1 MILRKEMN
9 GGEGLDSDIF
19 IKIYKEYYPYVY
31 RYLYG
36 LTYSHQTS
44 EDLAQEAFVKALCV
58 LQFPNESIKSWLL
71 TVAHNHYVDYVKK
84 NRRLTFRESSLFNQ
98 IKVEDFTEQLML
110 NESTRSA
117 FALIKELP
125 ENQRQVVLL
134 CLVNELSYQYAGEVL
149 GISVSAVTN
158 LIYRARKT
166 LRDLRRQTDEQ

>member
-1 MILRKEMN
+1 MKWGGSLKE
-9 GGEGLDSDIF
+9 DIF
-19 IKIYKEYYPYVY
+19 NKIYETYFPYVY

-36 LTYSHQTS
+36 LTYHNQIA
-44 EDLAQEAFVKALCV
+44 EDLTQDTLIKAFSI
-58 LQFPNESIKSWLL
+58 LQAPNDNVKSWLL
-71 TVAHNHYVDYVKK
+71 VVAHNHYVDYVKK